1 MDTLSTFIIEDNG
14 GHDVLELELRKTFYL
29 SKNVHCDMFGQSA
42 KPRGIL
48 ARILGTFWLV
58 TEEAGLQTL
67 NLNWAY
73 WKSSRVNRCGG
84 LCC

>member
-42 KPRGIL
+42 KPRGIFGQNIRHFL
-48 ARILGTFWLV
+48 ASNRGGWPADLELELGIL
-58 TEEAGLQTL
+58 EII
-67 NLNWAY
+67 
-73 WKSSRVNRCGG
+73 KS
-84 LCC
+84 